1 VPIRW
6 KIEPAV
12 HAYVAVPPDV
22 TGGLS
27 MRPITYTITSSN
39 SDVISMKLLAF
50 PAGVTVVLSADSFRF
65 KTTINVLPN
74 NSNEVHSMTE
84 SDDIQIALTGDGW
97 NELLRIPSEDL
108 QILFSN
114 PRTDGVSESE

>member
-1 VPIRW
+1 
-6 KIEPAV
+6 
-12 HAYVAVPPDV
+12 
-22 TGGLS
+22 